1 MHVLFGNVV
10 SPYDVV
16 EKRGAD
22 VLRLWVLN
30 SDYAEDTRI
39 GEEILDGQQDVYRRF
54 RNTLRY
60 LLGVLSGYDGCEVAY
75 EDLPELERLMLHQL
89 HELDGVMRESI
100 AQYNYKTFITALH
113 NFCTNDL
120 SSFYFD
126 IRKDCIYCDDVSSS
140 KRKAC
145 LYVMNQL
152 FLCLV
157 HWLAP
162 VISFTAEEAWKEY
175 CALGILG
182 DSCGGDCWS
191 IHMRDFVPVDGEWF
205 NAGLYDKWTTSS
217 NTYKTI
223 KSSTAFMFCFLF
235 VFI

>member
-60 LLGVLSGYDGCEVAY
+60 LLGVLSGYDGGEVAY
-75 EDLPELERLMLHQL
+75 EDLPELERLMLHHL

-113 NFCTNDL
+113 NFCTNKEIR
-120 SSFYFD
+120 SYAND
-126 IRKDCIYCDDVSSS
+126 IAKKYGVN
-140 KRKAC
+140 
-145 LYVMNQL
+145 V
-152 FLCLV
+152 
-157 HWLAP
+157 
-162 VISFTAEEAWKEY
+162 
-175 CALGILG
+175 
-182 DSCGGDCWS
+182 
-191 IHMRDFVPVDGEWF
+191 
-205 NAGLYDKWTTSS
+205 
-217 NTYKTI
+217 
-223 KSSTAFMFCFLF
+223 
-235 VFI
+235 